1 MRRVIWLVLL
11 VAVVWTACGQDESPP
26 VRLDLIPTPDPA
38 AAAAFQALPP
48 ADGFYRYDGLDSM
61 EETILEA
68 DVIARVSLVSK
79 RPDVIQLD
87 DTTWY
92 PVLEFRFRVHE
103 YLKGSGL

>member
-11 VAVVWTACGQDESPP
+11 VAVVWTACGQDDSPP

-48 ADGFYRYDGLDSM
+48 SDGFYQYDGLDSM

-79 RPDVIQLD
+79 RTDVIQVD
-87 DTTWY
+87 DTTWS
-92 PVLEFRFRVHE
+92 PCLS
-103 YLKGSGL
+103 SGFVSMST